1 MIVAHGTWIPSSGG
15 GGFFLWGETGSPAPP
30 RGRTKADAAPLHPF
44 HSPRRQIEEEIFAA
58 FGENGYQASFSRG
71 ESDFFLPSLH
81 GEPVASPELIVDER
95 EISSAKRLAKWRI
108 PGLSLAPMTALGW
121 LASLPSEP
129 GHFDE
134 LSQTPLRVRLGQ
146 DVRFWATAARMALEL
161 LARQRFLP
169 GVDGSNSR
177 ARALW
182 EPLLDE
188 EDERVEGLASA
199 MPPVCRAFVQ
209 ANRKGVDPDDLLND
223 FLATAVDVFVRQ
235 AASRLRLRPRVIDSQ
250 GAHFAAALLDSQ
262 GALSATGNERRSLE
276 LELADWRRSLEDETE
291 APFRI
296 AFRLDPPEGEGAGAG
311 ERWRLQFFLQAVD
324 DPSLLI
330 PVGRIWRHAGQ
341 SWRYLQRRMDRPQER
356 ALEALGRASTLFP
369 PIEESLKESRPEYC
383 DLDLDEAYL
392 FLRESAFLLRESGFG
407 VLVPSWWEKQ
417 EAGFGLKLHVA
428 APEDPGRVDSALGLD
443 ALVEFDWQVAI
454 GDESLDREEFLQLV
468 SLKQPLVRLRGRW
481 VELKEEHVAEALKVI
496 GSQPARAV
504 MSLREVL
511 QLGLGRGEDGLPV
524 RGLEADGWVETLLG
538 RLGGMESLPMLDPP
552 GDFQGQLRPYQV
564 SGLSW
569 LTFLG
574 KWGLGACLADD
585 MGLGKTIQMLAFLLH
600 RRQAGELKRPF
611 LLICPTSVMSNWRK
625 EAERFAPALRVLI
638 HHGLGR
644 REGDAFVR
652 QAARHDLVVSSYSLV
667 HRDLKRLSAVQWDG
681 LVLDEAQ
688 NIKNPA
694 AKQTKSVT
702 RLGAP
707 IRVALTGTPVENR
720 LSELWS
726 IMEFLNPSYLGSH
739 LSFKRRFAVPIERYR
754 DPEATEE
761 LRRLVQPFVL
771 RRVKTDPTVIK
782 DLPRKNEMKVF
793 CSLTREQATL
803 YEAVVR
809 ESLTR
814 IDHSE
819 GMGRKGEV
827 LVALTRLKQVCNH
840 PTHYLGDDSELDGR
854 SGKLTRIT
862 EMLEE
867 VLAEGDRALIFTQ
880 FAEMGRMLHRH
891 LREALSTEVLFLH
904 GAVPVRQRDEMITRF
919 QEEVPGPSVFVLSL
933 KAGGFGLNLTR
944 ARHVFHF
951 DRWWNPAV
959 ENQATDRVFR
969 IGQTRSVAVH
979 KFICAGTVEEK
990 IDELIEQKK
999 DLADLVVRAGEG
1011 WLTELSTGDLK
1022 ELFALRRDAVQD

>member
-1 MIVAHGTWIPSSGG
+1 
-15 GGFFLWGETGSPAPP
+15 
-30 RGRTKADAAPLHPF
+30 
-44 HSPRRQIEEEIFAA
+44 
-58 FGENGYQASFSRG
+58 
-71 ESDFFLPSLH
+71 
-81 GEPVASPELIVDER
+81 
-95 EISSAKRLAKWRI
+95 
-108 PGLSLAPMTALGW
+108 
-121 LASLPSEP
+121 
-129 GHFDE
+129 
-134 LSQTPLRVRLGQ
+134 
-146 DVRFWATAARMALEL
+146 
-161 LARQRFLP
+161 
-169 GVDGSNSR
+169 
-177 ARALW
+177 
-182 EPLLDE
+182 
-188 EDERVEGLASA
+188 
-199 MPPVCRAFVQ
+199 
-209 ANRKGVDPDDLLND
+209 
-223 FLATAVDVFVRQ
+223 
-235 AASRLRLRPRVIDSQ
+235 
-250 GAHFAAALLDSQ
+250 
-262 GALSATGNERRSLE
+262 
-276 LELADWRRSLEDETE
+276 
-291 APFRI
+291 
-296 AFRLDPPEGEGAGAG
+296 
-311 ERWRLQFFLQAVD
+311 
-324 DPSLLI
+324 
-330 PVGRIWRHAGQ
+330 
-341 SWRYLQRRMDRPQER
+341 
-356 ALEALGRASTLFP
+356 
-369 PIEESLKESRPEYC
+369 
-383 DLDLDEAYL
+383 
-392 FLRESAFLLRESGFG
+392 
-407 VLVPSWWEKQ
+407 
-417 EAGFGLKLHVA
+417 
-428 APEDPGRVDSALGLD
+428 
-443 ALVEFDWQVAI
+443 
-454 GDESLDREEFLQLV
+454 LDREEFLQLV

-496 GSQPARAV
+496 GSQPSRAV

-538 RLGGMESLPMLDPP
+538 RLAGTESLPMLDPP
-552 GDFQGQLRPYQV
+552 RDFQGQLRPYQV

-569 LTFLG
+569 LSFLG
-574 KWGLGACLADD
+574 KWGFGACLADD
-585 MGLGKTIQMLAFLLH
+585 MGLGKTIQMLALLLH

-611 LLICPTSVMSNWRK
+611 LLICPTSVMNNWKK

-638 HHGLGR
+638 HHGLER

-652 QAARHDLVVSSYSLV
+652 QAARHDLVVSSYSLA
-667 HRDLKRLSAVQWDG
+667 HRDLKRLSAVKWDG

-702 RLGAP
+702 HLAAP

-739 LSFKRRFAVPIERYR
+739 LSFKQRFAVPIERYR

-793 CSLTREQATL
+793 CNLTREQATL

-814 IDHSE
+814 IDRSE

-840 PTHYLGDDSELDGR
+840 PTHYLKDDSELDGR
-854 SGKLTRIT
+854 SGKLSRLT

-880 FAEMGRMLHRH
+880 FAEMGRLLHRH

-904 GAVPVRQRDEMITRF
+904 GAVPVRKREEMITRF
-919 QEEVPGPSVFVLSL
+919 QEEGPGPSVFVLSL

-979 KFICAGTVEEK
+979 KFICAGTVEER

-999 DLADLVVRAGEG
+999 ELAGLVVRAGEG

>member
-1 MIVAHGTWIPSSGG
+1 VIVAHGTWIPLSGG
-15 GGFFLWGETGSPAPP
+15 GAFFLWGETGSPEPP
-30 RGRTKADAAPLHPF
+30 RGRTKKAAAPLHPF
-44 HSPRRQIEEEIFAA
+44 HSSRRQIEEEIFRA
-58 FGENGYQASFSRG
+58 FGENGHEASVSRT
-71 ESDFFLPSLH
+71 ESDFLLPTRE
-81 GEPVASPELIVDER
+81 GQPAASPELLIEKR
-95 EISSAKRLAKWRI
+95 ETAPPKRLARWRI
-108 PGLSLAPMTALGW
+108 PGLSLSPMTALGW
-121 LASLPSEP
+121 LATLPS
-129 GHFDE
+129 D
-134 LSQTPLRVRLGQ
+134 LDQTPVRARLGE
-146 DVRFWATAARMALEL
+146 DVRFWAAAARLTLEL

-169 GVDGSNSR
+169 GVDGHSPSR
-177 ARALW
+177 VRALW

-188 EDERVEGLASA
+188 EHERLEGLAAA
-199 MPPVCRAFVQ
+199 MPPVCRAFVRPRSK
-209 ANRKGVDPDDLLND
+209 AVEPDALLSD

-235 AASRLRLRPRVIDSQ
+235 AASRLRLRPRFMDSH
-250 GAHFAAALLDSQ
+250 GAQFAAALLDPE
-262 GALSATGNERRSLE
+262 GAFPATRDERRLLE
-276 LELADWRRSLEDETE
+276 IELADWRRALEEETE

-296 AFRLDPPEGEGAGAG
+296 AFRLDPPEAEAGLGAGGA
-311 ERWRLQFFLQAVD
+311 WKLQYFLQAVD

-330 PVGRIWRHAGQ
+330 PLGRIWRHAGR

-356 ALEALGRASTLFP
+356 VLEALGRASSLFP
-369 PIEESLKESRPEYC
+369 PIEESLKESRPESC
-383 DLDLDEAYL
+383 ELDLDEAYL
-392 FLRESAFLLRESGFG
+392 FLREGAFLLRESGFA

-428 APEDPGRVDSALGLD
+428 APEDPGRVDSTLGLE
-443 ALVEFDWQVAI
+443 ALVEFDWQVAL

-481 VELKEEHVAEALKVI
+481 VELKQEHVEEALRVI
-496 GSQPARAV
+496 DSQPSGAV
-504 MSLREVL
+504 MPLREVL
-511 QLGLGRGEDGLPV
+511 QLGLGRGEEGLPV

-538 RLGGMESLPMLDPP
+538 RLAGTESLPILDPP
-552 GDFQGQLRPYQV
+552 GDFRGQLRPYQV

-569 LTFLG
+569 LSFLG
-574 KWGLGACLADD
+574 KWALGACLADD
-585 MGLGKTIQMLAFLLH
+585 MGLGKTIQMLALLLR
-600 RRQAGELKRPF
+600 RRQTGELKRPF
-611 LLICPTSVMSNWRK
+611 LLICPTSVMSNWKK
-625 EAERFAPALRVLI
+625 EAERFAPALRVLV

-644 REGDAFVR
+644 HEGEAFVR

-667 HRDLKRLSAVQWDG
+667 HRDLKRLSSVEWDG

-694 AKQTKSVT
+694 AKQTKSVR
-702 RLGAP
+702 RLAAP

-726 IMEFLNPSYLGSH
+726 IMEFLNPTYLGSH

-761 LRRLVQPFVL
+761 LRRLIRPFVL
-771 RRVKTDPTVIK
+771 RRLKTDPTVIK
-782 DLPRKNEMKVF
+782 DLPEKNEMKVF
-793 CSLTREQATL
+793 CSLTQEQATL

-814 IDHSE
+814 IDRSE

-840 PTHYLGDDSELDGR
+840 PAHYLRDGSTLPDR
-854 SGKLTRIT
+854 SGKLSRLT

-880 FAEMGRMLHRH
+880 FAEMGDMLHRH
-891 LREALSTEVLFLH
+891 VRDALSTEVLYLH
-904 GAVPVRQRDEMITRF
+904 GGVPVRQRDKMITRF
-919 QEEVPGPSVFVLSL
+919 QEEGTGPRVFVLSL

-979 KFICAGTVEEK
+979 KFICAGTVEER

-999 DLADLVVRAGEG
+999 ELAGLVVRAGEG
-1011 WLTELSTGDLK
+1011 WLTELSTSDLR